1 MKPKLYVAI
10 FLWVIFLKINVVLKQ
25 EELVLGPS
33 SPIDCLQ
40 LKSSVCTPPLYYF
53 HKSWIETP
61 DVLEHFEYDAMLIK
75 GYAKWD
81 ISPASLVAKKACD
94 LPSTKQTPT
103 IDVTIAESLPGKLK
117 LSDDPALRFSSEDRG
132 DYICLFVLG
141 WSYILSVRLIDLHGK
156 DSDDRVS
163 YTGNLAESYVN
174 GNKPESSRVAIDL
187 NVVTEDHAELR
198 WWIQFLLMAK
208 AGRQYFP
215 KEYRPLWEFHLRDA
229 CFILSHNVDL
239 QPHACQPQPP
249 SSEEAQNNLFN
260 FARLNGIFYQLIID
274 QLIIGLASVMTLP
287 SCNRWGNHPKYLP
300 MPRKPTKS
308 CESDITEAL
317 YHDNLPSLSEIPNFM
332 ALSAFPVTIG
342 PGLANS
348 LWEQDISCNL
358 VSEWL
363 NPVFKDIIPLLLQ
376 KKYHKTIVCA
386 MSERRPI
393 WRPFGWDRL
402 SRDCYQGCLLKQ
414 RI

>member
-198 WWIQFLLMAK
+198 WWTSVLADGEGWQA
-208 AGRQYFP
+208 
-215 KEYRPLWEFHLRDA
+215 
-229 CFILSHNVDL
+229 ILSQGVSSTMGV
-239 QPHACQPQPP
+239 P
-249 SSEEAQNNLFN
+249 SS
-260 FARLNGIFYQLIID
+260 
-274 QLIIGLASVMTLP
+274 
-287 SCNRWGNHPKYLP
+287 
-300 MPRKPTKS
+300 
-308 CESDITEAL
+308 
-317 YHDNLPSLSEIPNFM
+317 
-332 ALSAFPVTIG
+332 
-342 PGLANS
+342 
-348 LWEQDISCNL
+348 
-358 VSEWL
+358 
-363 NPVFKDIIPLLLQ
+363 
-376 KKYHKTIVCA
+376 
-386 MSERRPI
+386 
-393 WRPFGWDRL
+393 
-402 SRDCYQGCLLKQ
+402 GCLLHSLAQCRSSTPCVPASTPIVRGSPK
-414 RI
+414 